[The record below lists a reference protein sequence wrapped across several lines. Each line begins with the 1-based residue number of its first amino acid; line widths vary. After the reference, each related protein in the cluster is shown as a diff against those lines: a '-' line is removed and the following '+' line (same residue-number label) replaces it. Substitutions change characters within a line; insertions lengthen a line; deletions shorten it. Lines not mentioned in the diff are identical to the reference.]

1 MEDLRQ
7 SLATVA
13 AMHTEGLITLEE
25 ARELREGQLTLYAS
39 AHKAQRELV
48 QAARAHRAAQQR
60 AAAAEYLNGESPT
73 LMGIQPSR
81 ASRKNN

>member
-48 QAARAHRAAQQR
+48 QAARAHRAAH
-60 AAAAEYLNGESPT
+60 GVFV
-73 LMGIQPSR
+73 GCHIGGDD
-81 ASRKNN
+81 